1 MNILLFHELIRLVT
15 KMLAAVKPIQN
26 QKQLSR
32 AYIPVKEENNL
43 RNRSKH
49 R

>member
-15 KMLAAVKPIQN
+15 KMLAAVKPTQN